1 MLLVAAVNRCSLD
14 NGGCSHL
21 CLPGL
26 DEGYSC
32 ACPTGFLL
40 LPDGRACAGSKNDFL
55 IKTSSLFIGT
65 LNLLWSEL
73 AETN

>member
-1 MLLVAAVNRCSLD
+1 MFVSALDRCSPD

-40 LPDGRACAGSKNDFL
+40 LPDGRACAGSKQDYI
-55 IKTSSLFIGT
+55 IKTGSVLFSG
-65 LNLLWSEL
+65 L
-73 AETN
+73 